1 MLHRF
6 WQIFSS
12 TIAAFFG
19 VQTEKNRQRD
29 FQTTSPIPFIVMGLI
44 LAFIF
49 VAGLLFI
56 VRQVLA

>member
-1 MLHRF
+1 MIHRF
-6 WQIFSS
+6 WQIFLS

-29 FQTTSPIPFIVMGLI
+29 FQTKSPIPFIVMGLI

-49 VAGLLFI
+49 VASLLFI
-56 VRQVLA
+56 VKQVLV